1 MSKTILH
8 ILNTGSYSGAENV
21 VITIIEGF
29 RKYYPDCA
37 DFVYVSLNGSIKNV
51 LKAHNIIFE
60 PISDMTISEIRRV
73 KKKYKPDIIHAHDFT
88 ASIIC
93 AAAAGKVPVISHI
106 HNNSPWIKRY
116 CLNSFVYGLSCIKYK
131 KILGVSESVFDEYV
145 FGRFIRRKSSVIGN
159 PIDIS
164 KIRIL
169 SENADINEGYDV
181 VFLGRLTLQKD
192 PLRFIDIIAGVKEK
206 HPEISAVMIG
216 DGELRQEVE
225 KKISYL
231 GLEKNIVLK
240 GFVSNP
246 YGILKNSKMLC
257 IPSKWEGFGL
267 VAVEA
272 LALGKPVLASPV
284 GGLTEIVNE
293 NCGSLVETNKGF
305 IDEIIRFCKD
315 DRYYKD
321 KSYMAFKRASKV
333 DNIEEYTEVLY
344 VIYDKIG
351 R

>member
-1 MSKTILH
+1 MSKTLLH

-29 RKYYPDCA
+29 RKYYPNYFSC
-37 DFVYVSLNGSIKNV
+37 VYVSIDGTIRDV
-51 LKAHNIIFE
+51 LKKHNIIFE
-60 PISDMTISEIRRV
+60 PISDMTISEIIRV

-106 HNNSPWIKRY
+106 HNNSPWIERY

-131 KILGVSESVFDEYV
+131 KILGVSTSVFDEYV

-181 VFLGRLTLQKD
+181 VFLGRLTVPKD

-206 HPEISAVMIG
+206 YPEISAVMIG

-231 GLEKNIVLK
+231 GLGKSIALK

-267 VAVEA
+267 AAVEA

-284 GGLTEIVNE
+284 GGLPEIVNN
-293 NCGSLVETNKGF
+293 NCGGL
-305 IDEIIRFCKD
+305 CKD
-315 DRYYKD
+315 KQE
-321 KSYMAFKRASKV
+321 FV
-333 DNIEEYTEVLY
+333 DLILDF
-344 VIYDKIG
+344 IYDKQRYAMISFAANK
-351 R
+351 RAEELNNIKFYLEKIINIYIDVD